1 MAHFYRFLLFLLLP
15 TASLRAQ
22 QAITIT
28 RDDMPN
34 VGDTLRLS
42 QTTAFTGPALTQ
54 KGPNQ
59 TWNYSALRPTSQR
72 VERYTAVSSTP
83 GLLPFAFGTLG
94 GVNRATIATQ
104 QPLGVLA
111 GAGLPL
117 SEVYLFFNESGAD
130 YRQVGYGAVLSGT
143 ALPVTYQSQQL
154 QDVVYRFPLAYE
166 QRDSST
172 SEFIASVPQT
182 AYLRQRQKRVNKADG
197 WGTLITPFGTFPAL
211 RVVSTLQAR
220 DSISVQGQTGT
231 VVQVPLTREYKWLG
245 QSQGVPL
252 LHIVTQE
259 VAGQETV
266 VLTEYRDVYRRLT
279 GPLATTKR
287 LPESAVTAYPV
298 PVPAAEPLHLTLP
311 GTGLATITATDL
323 TGRVLFRQAFAA
335 STQPLLFPAELFG
348 GFKGVVLLRIETAQG
363 IAVRRVVRQ

>member
-1 MAHFYRFLLFLLLP
+1 MAHFYQFLPFLLLP
-15 TASLRAQ
+15 AASLQAQ

-28 RDDMPN
+28 RNDMPN

-72 VERYTAVSSTP
+72 VERYTAVGSTP
-83 GLLPFAFGTLG
+83 GLLPIAFGSLG

-104 QPLGVLA
+104 QPLGTLA
-111 GAGLPL
+111 SAGLPL
-117 SEVYLFFNESGAD
+117 TDVYSFFNESAAD

-166 QRDSST
+166 QRDSSY
-172 SEFIASVPQT
+172 SDFDVSVPQT
-182 AYLRQRQKRVNKADG
+182 AYLRQRQQRVNRADG
-197 WGTLITPFGTFPAL
+197 WGTLITPFGTFATL
-211 RVVSTLQAR
+211 RVVSTLKTR
-220 DSISVQGQTGT
+220 YSISLPGQIDT
-231 VVQVPLTREYKWLG
+231 VADAPITREYKWLG
-245 QSQGVPL
+245 KEQGIPL
-252 LHIVTQE
+252 LRIVTTE
-259 VAGQETV
+259 AIDREAV
-266 VLTEYRDVYRRLT
+266 VLVEYRDIYRRLGGT
-279 GPLATTKR
+279 LATTRR

-298 PVPAAEPLHLTLP
+298 PAATTEPLHLTLL

-323 TGRVLFRQAFAA
+323 TGRVLFRQTLTA
-335 STQPLLFPAELFG
+335 SSQPLVLAAELF
-348 GFKGVVLLRIETAQG
+348 KGTRGVILLRVETADG
-363 IAVRRVVRQ
+363 VAVRRVVRQ